1 MAKSMREQTQLDSTT
16 ETSENPLN
24 ELLVWRVSLIGA
36 WSPLVYG
43 LLVMIGW
50 LVIGGFWPLH
60 NPAAG
65 AEEIAAFF
73 RTDTNSIRSGLV
85 VMMFGAAFFMPF
97 TASVANVVSRIEGRF
112 GPLSQ
117 WVTLSGFANT
127 IFTFYPAI
135 YWLTNAFRPNERTAE
150 QIYFLNDFAWINVI
164 GAATL
169 VYPMF
174 IGVGIAVLHDRSKNP
189 VFPRWFGF
197 ASLFVFFMNCP
208 AQLLYFFKTGPFAW
222 NGLFAIYVPFTAFF
236 FWILTAG
243 YLMRKALLRQKP
255 LLV

>member
-1 MAKSMREQTQLDSTT
+1 MATNVKGQTPSDSTT
-16 ETSENPLN
+16 ESSRSPRRD
-24 ELLVWRVSLIGA
+24 LLVWRVSLIGA
-36 WSPLVYG
+36 WSPLIYG

-50 LVIGGFWPLH
+50 LAIGGFWPLH

-73 RTDTNSIRSGLV
+73 RKDTNQLRAGLV
-85 VMMFGAAFFMPF
+85 LMMFGAAFFIPF
-97 TASVANVVSRIEGRF
+97 TASVANVVSGIEGRF

-117 WVTLSGFANT
+117 WISLSGFANT

-135 YWLTNAFRPNERTAE
+135 FWLATAFRPQRPAE
-150 QIYFLNDFAWINVI
+150 QIYFFNDFTWINII

-174 IGVGIAVLHDRSKNP
+174 IGVGIAALHDDSKNP

-197 ASLFVFFMNCP
+197 ASLLVFVMNCP
-208 AQLLYFFKTGPFAW
+208 AQLLYFFKAGPFAW
-222 NGLFAIYVPFTAFF
+222 NGLFAIYLPFTAFF

-243 YLMRKALLRQKP
+243 YLMRRALLRQQP
-255 LLV
+255 LRV